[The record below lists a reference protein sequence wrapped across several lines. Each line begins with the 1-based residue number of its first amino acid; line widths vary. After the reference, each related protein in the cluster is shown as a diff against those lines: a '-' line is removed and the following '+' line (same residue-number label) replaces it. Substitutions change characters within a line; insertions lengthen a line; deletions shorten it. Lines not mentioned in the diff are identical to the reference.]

1 MRHVQRPNQLLQLLF
16 WTKNKI
22 LKAKEPEGLL
32 DVDRRQ
38 PKAELVYMSLDPDS
52 YSEFRVFK
60 ISKRKYTVLVQR
72 FKPGST
78 NNFPQVKNFSDYDG
92 ALDWLSNFKEN

>member
-38 PKAELVYMSLDPDS
+38 PKAKPFICRWTLTHIASFEFLKFR
-52 YSEFRVFK
+52 SENTLF
-60 ISKRKYTVLVQR
+60 
-72 FKPGST
+72 
-78 NNFPQVKNFSDYDG
+78 
-92 ALDWLSNFKEN
+92 

>member
-32 DVDRRQ
+32 DVDRRH
-38 PKAELVYMSLDPDS
+38 V
-52 YSEFRVFK
+52 
-60 ISKRKYTVLVQR
+60 T
-72 FKPGST
+72 GS
-78 NNFPQVKNFSDYDG
+78 VKMTP
-92 ALDWLSNFKEN
+92 